1 MSRAPSPTPST
12 SSELSISEEDQ
23 LKLMNELIQN
33 AEKACRINTAT
44 DEMQDDELLTLTGE
58 DDLP

>member
-1 MSRAPSPTPST
+1 MSRPPSPTPST
-12 SSELSISEEDQ
+12 SSELSISEDEQ
-23 LKLMNELIQN
+23 LKLMDELIKN

-44 DEMQDDELLTLTGE
+44 DEAQDDELLMLTAE